1 MHPDYYEEQEED
13 RREEEELGLAEES
26 TIETL
31 PSAQQVVY
39 EEEIAYWQNN

>member
-13 RREEEELGLAEES
+13 RREEEETGLIEEDA
-26 TIETL
+26 IETL

-39 EEEIAYWQNN
+39 EEEKAYWQDN